1 MERGTYHGLLM
12 EVAAARIG
20 YVGHATVLVDL
31 DGVRL
36 LTDPLLR
43 PRLLHLRRAGTV
55 DSDAMRNVDAVLI
68 SHLHF
73 DHLDI
78 PSVKRLGRDTRIV
91 MPRGAGG
98 LLRRKGFGSV
108 VELGV
113 GEEIRIRGVV
123 IKGTP
128 ALHDSG
134 RVPFGRGRRVEPI
147 GYVIAGS
154 RSVYFAG
161 DTDVFDGMAAL
172 GPVDVALVPIWGW
185 GPSLGPGHMDPRAAA
200 EAARILQASIAIP
213 IHWGT
218 YFPLHTGF
226 RGAPAF
232 LDTPLE
238 EFLACM
244 REIAPE
250 IEVRVLRPGDQTDI

>member
-1 MERGTYHGLLM
+1 MG
-12 EVAAARIG
+12 VAAARIT
-20 YVGHATVLVDL
+20 YVGHATVLVDM

-36 LTDPLLR
+36 LTDPLVR
-43 PRLLHLRRAGTV
+43 PRLLHLRRVGTV
-55 DSDAMRNVDAVLI
+55 DADVLRGVDAVLI

-78 PSVKRLGRDTRIV
+78 QSVKRLGRDTPIV
-91 MPRGAGG
+91 VPRGAGS
-98 LLRRKGFGSV
+98 LLTKKGFGSV
-108 VELGV
+108 TELGV
-113 GEEIRIRGVV
+113 GEEIRIGGVV
-123 IKGTP
+123 IRGTP
-128 ALHDSG
+128 ALHQPG
-134 RVPFGRGRRVEPI
+134 RIPLGRRVEPM

-185 GPSLGPGHMDPRAAA
+185 GPSLGPGHMDPRSAA
-200 EAARILQASIAIP
+200 EAARILRASIAIP

-218 YFPLHTGF
+218 YFPLQTAL

-232 LDTPLE
+232 IDAPPGK
-238 EFLACM
+238 FLACM
-244 REIAPE
+244 REVAPD
-250 IEVRVLRPGDQTDI
+250 IEVRVLRPGDQTNI